1 MKNFAFVGGEKFSFI
16 TVFPSVVLLDTFGT
30 EYYNSIVDES
40 PHKRTAQMKK
50 NIIFTIG
57 AKTIILSNMGEFMLN
72 QTHGAIKIFAGNAS
86 KDLAQ
91 QICQQL
97 DLQLGK
103 IEVGKFS
110 DGETSVNIKETV
122 RGCDVFVVQSTCS
135 PVNDNL
141 MELLVI
147 IDALKRA
154 SAGRITAVMP
164 YFGYARQD
172 RKARARDPISA
183 KLVADILQTAG
194 ANRVLTMDLHSSQ
207 LQGFF
212 NVPVDNLMG
221 MPLLAKYFKKQGIED
236 DNLIV
241 VSPDVGSVAR
251 SRAMAAKFNAPLA
264 IIDKRRPKANV
275 MEVMNIIG
283 DVKGKTCLM
292 FDDMIDTAGTITQG
306 AQALADNGAAKII
319 ACCTH
324 AVLSGPAIQRLQ
336 DSPLTKVVV
345 LDTIPLPESK
355 KLDKIEVVPTYAL
368 FAEAIERV
376 YTDLPVSKLYE

>member
-1 MKNFAFVGGEKFSFI
+1 
-16 TVFPSVVLLDTFGT
+16 
-30 EYYNSIVDES
+30 
-40 PHKRTAQMKK
+40 
-50 NIIFTIG
+50 
-57 AKTIILSNMGEFMLN
+57 MGEFMLN